1 MSNAGHFNSKHV
13 HQDKL
18 GRVIRTEHDFRAAR
32 IRHHDGSSA
41 EYRAGKIVPGS
52 HVDAAKK
59 EARKDVPGGE
69 SKFYKGTEVST
80 IVERTRGEKET
91 SGETEM
97 LTAAV
102 RKKIDVNARAMK
114 L

>member
-13 HQDKL
+13 PQGEL
-18 GRVIRTEHDFRAAR
+18 GRVIKTEHAFRAAR

-41 EYRAGKIVPGS
+41 MYRAGKMVPGS
-52 HVDAAKK
+52 HVESQKK
-59 EARKDVPGGE
+59 EAKQDVPGGE
-69 SKFYKGTEVST
+69 SKFYKGTEVAT

-91 SGETEM
+91 SGEGEV
-97 LTAAV
+97 LAAHV
-102 RKKIDVNARAMK
+102 RKKIDVNARTMK